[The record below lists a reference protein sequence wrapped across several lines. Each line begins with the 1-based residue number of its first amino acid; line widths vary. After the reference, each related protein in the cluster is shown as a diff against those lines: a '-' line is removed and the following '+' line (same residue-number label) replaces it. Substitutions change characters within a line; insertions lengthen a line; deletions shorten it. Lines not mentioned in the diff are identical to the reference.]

1 METETY
7 IDYLYSIKKGLF
19 TRPFRFYA
27 ENTNLL
33 MNKDWEVFIFMN
45 KKTILLCNIIG
56 RGVSLIL
63 LILIV
68 MILIIAKEFLGL
80 LILIPIFLLSNNI
93 YDLIIIYN
101 KLDNYPD

>member
-1 METETY
+1 
-7 IDYLYSIKKGLF
+7 
-19 TRPFRFYA
+19 
-27 ENTNLL
+27 
-33 MNKDWEVFIFMN
+33 MN
-45 KKTILLCNIIG
+45 KKTILLFNIIG

-68 MILIIAKEFLGL
+68 MMLIIAKEFLGL
-80 LILIPIFLLSNNI
+80 FMIIPIFLLSNNI